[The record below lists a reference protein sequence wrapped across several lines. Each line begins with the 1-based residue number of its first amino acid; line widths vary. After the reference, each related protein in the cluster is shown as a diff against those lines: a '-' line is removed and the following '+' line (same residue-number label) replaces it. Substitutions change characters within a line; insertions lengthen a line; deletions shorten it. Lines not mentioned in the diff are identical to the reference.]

1 MNKKHVLIRNFFISL
16 ALFMV
21 FFLTTTFFFSTSSR
35 SDRNESMML
44 ADNIVVRLDDGN
56 EDIDTIISAVKD
68 SNFMHITVYDIG
80 ISTPTH
86 DTHTDVF
93 VPDPK
98 FNEEKRGV
106 AKLQHD
112 DSLKS
117 NAFVVYREC
126 KKRTLAVRVAKS
138 VSTGYRVAKNL
149 TIYGNITAFI
159 LCVVAYIGFYFQFK
173 RSLLPLKQQ
182 VLKLQAIT
190 QTNPSGEYKDDV
202 AYLAYILRDSRHKLV
217 RQLEETRISNQ
228 KLDFI
233 LDSFSQGLVVLDGN
247 YKVVMIN
254 EAALSIFGFE
264 REDIQGRHFD
274 TLPIS
279 QTITSNFSVVIQTN
293 KGMDFIEKIDGRYY
307 QCVIN
312 PIHYQWAK
320 SVVKEDKSGASLLMV
335 DITEDYNSSEMKKQF
350 FANASHELK
359 SPLTTTIGYLQL
371 IENGTIN
378 DETEINSAIEKC
390 VANSHRM
397 NKIIS
402 DMLTLSSLER
412 ESLRPVEEVDV
423 CSVINTVVDSLRFQA
438 NEKEVSITQDGTS
451 FVTKINLEDFER
463 LIKNIVEN
471 AIKYNKEKGS
481 ITITSSSE
489 DRTIVVKD
497 TGIGIASE
505 NQSRV
510 FERFFRVDKAR
521 SRKNGG
527 TGLGLAIVKHICNYY
542 DLKLELESELDVG
555 TTFRIKF
562 PE

>member
-21 FFLTTTFFFSTSSR
+21 FFLTTTFFFASSTQ
-35 SDRNESMML
+35 SDRTESVML
-44 ADNIVVRLDDGN
+44 ADNIVMRLDDGD
-56 EDIDTIISAVKD
+56 EDIDTIISATRD

-86 DTHTDVF
+86 DSHTDTYES
-93 VPDPK
+93 DPEFYVVK
-98 FNEEKRGV
+98 KGT
-106 AKLQHD
+106 AKLEHD
-112 DSLKS
+112 SYLKS
-117 NAFVVYREC
+117 NAFVVYKEC
-126 KKRTLAVRVAKS
+126 KKRTLIVRVAKS
-138 VSTGYRVAKNL
+138 VSVGYKVAKNL
-149 TIYGNITAFI
+149 TIYGNITALV
-159 LCVVAYIGFYFQFK
+159 LCVVAYVGFYFQFK

-182 VLKLQAIT
+182 ILKLQAIT

-264 REDIQGRHFD
+264 RDDIQGRHFD

-293 KGMDFIEKIDGRYY
+293 KGMDFIEEIEGRYY

-378 DETEINSAIEKC
+378 GEEEVNGAIEKC

-412 ESLRPVEEVDV
+412 ESLRPVEEVDIV
-423 CSVINTVVDSLRFQA
+423 PVINSVADTLKFQA
-438 NEKEVSITQDGTS
+438 HEKEVSISMDGTS
-451 FVTKINLEDFER
+451 FITKINLEDLER

-471 AIKYNKEKGS
+471 AIRYNKEKGS
-481 ITITSSSE
+481 ITITTSSE
-489 DRTIVVKD
+489 DRTVVVQD
-497 TGIGIASE
+497 TGIGIATE

>member
-126 KKRTLAVRVAKS
+126 KKRTLVVRVAKS